1 MKQKMKS
8 FQNIC
13 KIAWRIYHTNKKR
26 NAAIIAAVSM
36 TIIFLMS
43 VFTTMDSMALMLR
56 QQNFKNFGTVAE
68 GQYFGVTKEQYEKL
82 RAQSAFTD
90 ISYKAHIG
98 YVSEDAGIRTQMSY
112 AQPLVCQ
119 WCFNG
124 LLQGE
129 WAVKKDEI
137 VVDEI
142 YASHRGIEVGDIIV
156 LDVKI
161 NENTLTDE
169 FLVTGICQGNQAL
182 GVSNLYVSEDFLQ
195 NVGMG
200 VMTVYCRFPYTEAS
214 DNLLLSAWEKA
225 VLDTDCDAMSN
236 PVYGMDKSGT
246 NNSYM
251 TWFLL
256 FAAFLAAYLTIYTLY
271 YISVVRD
278 VKLFGQMKLLG
289 VTKGQCSLILG
300 LQALRQYVTAL
311 FFGTVFGL
319 GICRVLV
326 PLALQNYFK
335 GVDSVCVFRPENI
348 LYAALAALAAVLMGI
363 RKPIKILGKV
373 GPVHAAAFSDAVK
386 VKKERKPIKMSV
398 LQMAKRNIGR
408 NGKRTFLVA
417 ASVCVMVLLFT
428 CLVNLVETATA
439 SYMSYRKQPADFLVG
454 TREYCDSLLELS
466 GERTGH
472 SPLGMSGD
480 IWEMDEG
487 VADSLREQC
496 SDAQIRAYYYTYGVN
511 INEEQEITRRVEALL
526 QNGEMPE
533 GDNALGKAYY
543 ERQIAER
550 EKANHRPFWT
560 EMRYYVDF
568 EALEECRVLEGTLD
582 REKFESG
589 DYVIMIS
596 NLTFPDNGTVYHA
609 GERLKLDS
617 FPDGVKYV
625 KQDNAYTD
633 IQGAVAKEYEVMAV
647 VDEAPLMCAFLDA
660 TLVTFLPSAN
670 IPKEDGMCHL
680 CAVAVN
686 IPDVSGTE
694 PIVERIVSRA
704 GSDMYYLSYEV
715 IKKEASEMLN
725 LIYLFGGGLAAVTA
739 VMAGI
744 SFFNHVMMGLIER
757 KEEFVVLRII
767 GMTRRQLAAMLKW
780 ENLLVVTGS
789 ALTGFLAGTAGCYL
803 VFNALGSGDMADSA
817 MFGIC
822 KLNPFPAVLF
832 ILVLTALACL
842 YPKVKK
848 KSAGYSLVTASLLC
862 ICLVLTGCGKN
873 SDTKSDKTDARYTYR
888 FEHCPVENMEGNA
901 FGFSHDGNYLYAG
914 LISVSF
920 DALENGITCYDTNTE
935 EAKKIVPEIPKDA
948 MVSAI
953 AKGDDGNTFWA
964 GVYRTDERGRIS
976 SFAINQY
983 GEDGKLIAENDI
995 SEVIAEELGNSGTAY
1010 PSCVKMDAEGS
1021 LYFSFSPVYSAKIS
1035 SIVEGISSQGER
1047 LFRTE
1052 VTGAVKGMALSGDG
1066 KLFVAALSPEEA
1078 SGTSG
1083 SSVSLGSS
1091 GTYGSTEILEIE
1103 LSSGKSKSLVKKL
1116 SPNTYQTVLAAGMDG
1131 DKLYYN
1137 ADGDFY
1143 EYSLENGES
1152 IKMFSLSELAFS
1164 EEELVGMVQ
1173 ADKSIF
1179 YVLVNTKDENQ
1190 KTCAKWVCARKV
1202 RLSDEEPVADKKVLT
1217 LALFSDDSH
1226 IRSVVNSFNRQSS
1239 DYRIEIQ
1246 VYGSEQE
1253 DGKNRLQ
1260 TDIAA
1265 GKTPDL
1271 IDLAGVD
1278 AASYIRQGIVTDL
1291 TPLLAKST
1299 EFSEEDF
1306 LDNAVAA
1313 YKDGEALYAI
1323 PTHFWLSSMVGKSS
1337 VLGQRE
1343 GWTLSEYQDFVD
1355 SLTDER
1361 IVTAGISKEEMFNRI
1376 ILQYAERYIDWETG
1390 NCSFDSEEF
1399 LALLAFADRFS
1410 DNVHSLSNAQ
1420 GMDMEEKIEKL
1431 RSEELLLYPT
1441 VMNSTMSYLQ
1451 NHAIFDEDITYIG
1464 FPSESG
1470 SGTKIMVF
1478 GNAFGISEKCEN
1490 KDAAWE
1496 FLKLLYTSEEN
1507 IMDGFPVYKASLEKA
1522 FEAASVEWYHMDEN
1536 GVRIE
1541 DPMAAIPYES
1551 MTLEIY
1557 SATEEEIGQLRA
1569 LIENAEPAD
1578 LRTPGI
1584 YEILQEEAAFFFNGQ
1599 KTAKE
1604 AAEVMQNRVSLYVR
1618 EQG

>member
-1 MKQKMKS
+1 MKS
-8 FQNIC
+8 FQSVC

-68 GQYFGVTKEQYEKL
+68 GQYFGVTEEQYEKL

-98 YVSEDAGIRTQMSY
+98 YVSEDAGIRTQISY
-112 AQPLVCQ
+112 AQPLVCE

-124 LLQGE
+124 LLQGK

-142 YASHRGIEVGDIIV
+142 YASHRELEVGDIIE

-161 NENTLTDE
+161 NENTLTNE

-182 GVSNLYVSEDFLQ
+182 GVSNLYVSEDFLR

-225 VLDTDCDAMSN
+225 VPDADCDTMSN
-236 PVYGMDKSGT
+236 PVYGMDKNGSS
-246 NNSYM
+246 NSYM
-251 TWFLL
+251 TFLLL
-256 FAAFLAAYLTIYTLY
+256 FASFLAVYLTIYTLY

-311 FFGTVFGL
+311 LFGTVFGL
-319 GICRVLV
+319 GICGVLV

-335 GVDSVCVFRPENI
+335 GVDGICVFRPEHI

-363 RKPIKILGKV
+363 RKPIKILEKV
-373 GPVHAAAFSDAVK
+373 GPVHADVFSGAVK
-386 VKKERKPIKMSV
+386 VKKERKPVKMSV
-398 LQMAKRNIGR
+398 LRMAKRNIGR
-408 NGKRTFLVA
+408 NGRRTFLAA

-439 SYMSYRKQPADFLVG
+439 SYMLYRKQPADFLIG
-454 TREYCDSLLELS
+454 TREYCDSLLGLS
-466 GERTGH
+466 EERTGH

-480 IWEMDEG
+480 IWEMDER
-487 VADSLREQC
+487 VADSLKEQC
-496 SDAQIRAYYYTYGVN
+496 GDASIQTYYYTYGIS

-550 EKANHRPFWT
+550 EKANHKPFWT

-568 EALEECRVLEGTLD
+568 EALEECKALEGTLD

-589 DYVIMIS
+589 DYVVMVS

-633 IQGAVAKEYEVMAV
+633 IQGAVTKEYEVMAV
-647 VDEAPLMCAFLDA
+647 VDEVPLMCAFLDA

-670 IPKEDGMCHL
+670 IPKADGMYRL

-686 IPDVSGTE
+686 TPDVSGTE
-694 PIVERIVSRA
+694 PVVEQIVSRA

-789 ALTGFLAGTAGCYL
+789 ALTGFFAGTAGCYL

-817 MFGIC
+817 MFQIC
-822 KLNPFPAVLF
+822 KLNPIPAVLF

-848 KSAGYSLVTASLLC
+848 KSAGYSLVTVSLLC

-888 FEHCPVENMEGNA
+888 FEHCAVENMEGHA
-901 FGFSHDGNYLYAG
+901 FGFFHEENRLYAG
-914 LISVSF
+914 LISVSS
-920 DALENGITCYDTNTE
+920 DILDNGITCYDTDTG
-935 EAKKIVPEIPKDA
+935 EAEKIAPEIPGDA
-948 MVSAI
+948 MVSTV
-953 AKGDDGNTFWA
+953 AKGEGNTFWA
-964 GVYRTDERGRIS
+964 GVYETDERGIIS
-976 SFAINQY
+976 SFAVNQY
-983 GEDGKLIAENDI
+983 DEKGKLLAGNDI
-995 SEVIAEELGNSGTAY
+995 SGMIAEEMVNSGTAY
-1010 PSCVKMDAEGS
+1010 PSCVTMDAEGN

-1035 SIVEGISSQGER
+1035 SIVEGISPQGKR

-1052 VTGAVKGMALSGDG
+1052 IAGAVQEMALSEDG
-1066 KLFVAALSPEEA
+1066 KLFAAARSMEDA
-1078 SGTSG
+1078 GGDSGTDG
-1083 SSVSLGSS
+1083 GNRI
-1091 GTYGSTEILEIE
+1091 GSTELFEIDP
-1103 LSSGKSKSLVKKL
+1103 SDGKSKSLVKKL
-1116 SPNTYQTVLAAGMDG
+1116 PPNTYQTVLTVGMDG

-1143 EYSLENGES
+1143 EYSSESGES

-1190 KTCAKWVCARKV
+1190 KACAQWVCARKV

-1239 DYRIEIQ
+1239 DYRIEIL
-1246 VYGSEQE
+1246 VYGSTEQE
-1253 DGKNRLQ
+1253 DGQNRLQ

-1278 AASYIRQGIVTDL
+1278 AASYIRQGIVADL
-1291 TPLLAKST
+1291 SPFLAKST
-1299 EFSEEDF
+1299 EFSGEDF
-1306 LDNAVAA
+1306 LANAVAA
-1313 YKDGEALYAI
+1313 YEDGEALYAI

-1337 VLGQRE
+1337 VLGQRK

-1355 SLTDER
+1355 SLADEKV
-1361 IVTAGISKEEMFNRI
+1361 VTAGISKEEMFNRI
-1376 ILQYAERYIDWETG
+1376 ILQYAERYIDWEAG

-1410 DNVHSLSNAQ
+1410 SNAHSL
-1420 GMDMEEKIEKL
+1420 GMEERIEKL

-1451 NHAIFDEDITYIG
+1451 NHALFDEDITYIG

-1557 SATEEEIGQLRA
+1557 SATEEEIGQLRT

-1604 AAEVMQNRVSLYVR
+1604 AAEVIQNRVSLYVR